1 MSEQTKWVLDE
12 LRQGKIVYSGGKR
25 QHLEDYDDD
34 FEAFEV
40 AEKELIQAFKR
51 FMKLYERIND
61 TTK

>member
-34 FEAFEV
+34 FEAFEA